1 MAELLTGCGS
11 SFSLKLPIFTTCFLA
26 LCMCCVLSQQP
37 VSPDTF
43 DALYVAG
50 KEAYEN
56 EEWFVCANHMDRA
69 IRDYNDFVES
79 LARCRRGCRVK
90 YTGIELAPDESLEL
104 AFFDMTVKRANCIAR
119 CRREKVKGPSQDVFT
134 DEVSTA
140 FESLKPYDY
149 LQICAYKVRKYR
161 HDVALFFQLTPVHLS
176 TYPVTVLST

>member
-161 HDVALFFQLTPVHLS
+161 HT
-176 TYPVTVLST
+176 T